1 VDQVEVDEQQVIVND
16 VRVPD
21 LLVGRASHSV
31 LLRGASDET
40 LSAKK
45 PYSAGMSDAKQPPS
59 LVRRWEGLDMG
70 LQFLIAWP
78 TLTVIISIIHLAA
91 LNQPLWRSLLYGVF
105 WALPASFLVAMASQ
119 NEARKRREA
128 ARQDAGPSTDA

>member
-1 VDQVEVDEQQVIVND
+1 
-16 VRVPD
+16 
-21 LLVGRASHSV
+21 
-31 LLRGASDET
+31 
-40 LSAKK
+40 
-45 PYSAGMSDAKQPPS
+45 MSDAKQPPS